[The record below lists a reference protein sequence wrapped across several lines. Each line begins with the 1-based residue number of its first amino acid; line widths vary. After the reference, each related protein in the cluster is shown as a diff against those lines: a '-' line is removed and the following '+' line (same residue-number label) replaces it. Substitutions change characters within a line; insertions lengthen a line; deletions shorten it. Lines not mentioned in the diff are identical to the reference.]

1 MNASAD
7 DGNQADGSGPQLAEL
22 RVAIDRL
29 ADRVGQLERQF
40 GSRPSA
46 VIPEEETPILLTPI
60 AAPSVSKAAGAS
72 GERVATDSSSNADAS
87 THRPPTGD
95 SPPPEH
101 RPTAALG
108 AWDESE
114 RPWSVADAMFKARPF
129 DLVALEQLVGGRWF
143 TWLGGLLLIL
153 AVAFFVPWAWQNF
166 NMPAWLRV
174 LIFHLCGAGIVGFG
188 VWLRRRSELTT
199 AAHGVIGVGLF
210 TLYAA
215 AFTLRHHYNLGGAL
229 SPQYTFIDCCAIT
242 LLGIALA
249 VRFRNPGIVLLGALG
264 GYLTPII
271 ADSGRTDVP
280 LLLGY
285 LAFLNIALLASASVR
300 QWTFMKPL
308 VFVATSLMF
317 LMALAAVPDARAIRW
332 QFELFAALHGLILL
346 AATSLPAIVW
356 RKPAEMLDLRTMAA
370 TSMAFMGITWYLFN
384 DSPQRQ
390 LGLVAIGLAA
400 LHFFLGRTVAR
411 QQIHQDR
418 LYRMHLVMSI
428 AFLTLSVPL
437 QLHQY
442 AGIWAVT
449 WGVEALVFTAMGVW
463 FRDRQVVIAG
473 LSIFSIALVRLF
485 AFDYA
490 LIDRM
495 GRQADLWRLDR
506 RLALS
511 AVIGTM
517 MLLAGGSFWW
527 VGREKQPA
535 ARTLFS
541 IPVAEGLLVV
551 GHLVILCGLIAQWP
565 NTTGCMIVIFNAL
578 AIYLLGFRL
587 GRHEVRYYAAA
598 LLLVIAL
605 PWMVSL
611 TAERVDLGP
620 QPWLTRFALLALWS
634 AVALGVGL
642 LYRRRRLQSGKAIE
656 ASIDHPAGQELIL
669 ENVLGVFGH
678 FVLLGAFTLELRDYM
693 ESSRV
698 ASSYGRMVELASY
711 SVLWG
716 LYASLAVVLG
726 IVLKYRCYRLF
737 GLSVL
742 MLVLTK
748 VFFVDLAAL
757 ELMPRILALAVL
769 GLLMMGVS
777 LLYQRFMARVE

>member
-1 MNASAD
+1 MSAST
-7 DGNQADGSGPQLAEL
+7 DGGNWADGSGPQIADL
-22 RVAIDRL
+22 RAALDRL

-40 GSRPSA
+40 GDARPSA
-46 VIPEEETPILLTPI
+46 LADDEELPILLTPI
-60 AAPSVSKAAGAS
+60 VAPSVGRPAGMP
-72 GERVATDSSSNADAS
+72 GERAATDSSSHAGAS
-87 THRPPTGD
+87 SHRPPTGD
-95 SPPPEH
+95 SPRDRPPI
-101 RPTAALG
+101 AALG
-108 AWDESE
+108 TWKEDS
-114 RPWSVADAMFKARPF
+114 RPWSIPDAMFKARSF
-129 DLVALEQLVGGRWF
+129 DLVALEQLVGGRWL

-242 LLGIALA
+242 LLGIGLA

-271 ADSGRTDVP
+271 ADSGRTDIP

-308 VFVATSLMF
+308 VFVATALMF
-317 LMALAAVPDARAIRW
+317 LMAMAAVSDARAIRW

-346 AATSLPAIVW
+346 VATSLPAVIW

-490 LIDRM
+490 LIDRL

-517 MLLAGGSFWW
+517 MLLAGGSFSW

-587 GRHEVRYYAAA
+587 GRNEVRYYAAA

-611 TAERVDLGP
+611 TADRVDLGP
-620 QPWLTRFALLALWS
+620 QPWGTRFVLLALWS

-656 ASIDHPAGQELIL
+656 ASIDHPDGQELIL
-669 ENVLGVFGH
+669 ENVLGIFGH

-698 ASSYGRMVELASY
+698 ASYGRMVELASY

-716 LYASLAVVLG
+716 VYASLAVVLG

-742 MLVLTK
+742 MLVLAK